1 MYSYFGLF
9 LANFDYFG
17 LIFGR
22 EHQKCTFSDPLGLIR
37 TMEPKKWVH
46 LIIWKI
52 GFPRCPRTHPGPKDT
67 LKWPREGQNWRQCTS
82 CGPTNWFRTK
92 KTKFESVT
100 SNLCSFHSESALR
113 RTCQRPATLFIAQ
126 KRIKG
131 PKMALKCTKIM
142 LISF

>member
-82 CGPTNWFRTK
+82 CGPTNWFRAK

-100 SNLCSFHSESALR
+100 HKLCPFHSESPCYSINGGAPSHQSLSKLD
-113 RTCQRPATLFIAQ
+113 TYIFPPQP
-126 KRIKG
+126 
-131 PKMALKCTKIM
+131 
-142 LISF
+142 